1 MFLTLRAAC
10 TRGRWSHRGRRWR
23 RCCVEATVIAGVVAV
38 CGQHVG
44 VVVVALVVAEDVG
57 TLVPANGPFVG
68 HRLGAAMRAAA
79 ASTGL

>member
-1 MFLTLRAAC
+1 M
-10 TRGRWSHRGRRWR
+10 
-23 RCCVEATVIAGVVAV
+23 IASVVAV

-57 TLVPANGPFVG
+57 TLVPGNGPFVG
-68 HRLGAAMRAAA
+68 HRLGAAMRATA